1 MIYRLEL
8 QDEWVAK
15 GHNVSPVL
23 TTPNNEQHKEEI
35 EMVYCA
41 GCLNVSH
48 YDPQQSFLELLSFRQ
63 SHHMIKLYF
72 TVKFWEDT
80 ERLKTFEMYLL
91 ENDFVNFC
99 LFVSSEIIIS

>member
-23 TTPNNEQHKEEI
+23 TTPNEQHKEEMK
-35 EMVYCA
+35 MVYCA

-48 YDPQQSFLELLSFRQ
+48 YDPQQSF
-63 SHHMIKLYF
+63 
-72 TVKFWEDT
+72 
-80 ERLKTFEMYLL
+80 
-91 ENDFVNFC
+91 
-99 LFVSSEIIIS
+99 

>member
-23 TTPNNEQHKEEI
+23 TTPNNEQHKEEMK
-35 EMVYCA
+35 MVYCA

-48 YDPQQSFLELLSFRQ
+48 YDPQQSF
-63 SHHMIKLYF
+63 
-72 TVKFWEDT
+72 
-80 ERLKTFEMYLL
+80 
-91 ENDFVNFC
+91 
-99 LFVSSEIIIS
+99 

>member
-15 GHNVSPVL
+15 GHNVSLVL
-23 TTPNNEQHKEEI
+23 TTPNNEQHKEEMK
-35 EMVYCA
+35 MVYCA

-80 ERLKTFEMYLL
+80 ERL
-91 ENDFVNFC
+91 
-99 LFVSSEIIIS
+99 EIF